1 MIRHFFSINEAL
13 GLSSIPTP
21 SPHPAKKKKK
31 KKTIDKL
38 KISGILGLER

>member
-31 KKTIDKL
+31 KTIDKL
-38 KISGILGLER
+38 KISGIFGLER